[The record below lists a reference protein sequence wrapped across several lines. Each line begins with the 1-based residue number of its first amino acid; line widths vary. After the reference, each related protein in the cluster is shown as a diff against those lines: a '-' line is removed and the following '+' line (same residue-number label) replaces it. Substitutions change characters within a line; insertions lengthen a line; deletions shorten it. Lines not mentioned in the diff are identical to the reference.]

1 MRPSRFMILAAIAAG
16 ITSLAATSVLAQSPL
31 DVVLNGRAAAD
42 DTNMTE
48 AGITALLT
56 SGGNL
61 LLLGAGLL
69 GIVLAIG
76 GLMTIFRGHADD
88 DDSRVR
94 AGWIM
99 TAIGGCVT
107 VPAIMAA
114 IVPYMMGV

>member
-1 MRPSRFMILAAIAAG
+1 MRPSWSKILAASAAG
-16 ITSLAATSVLAQSPL
+16 ITSLVAAAASAQSPL

-42 DTNMTE
+42 STNMTE

-61 LLLGAGLL
+61 VLLGAGLL
-69 GIVLAIG
+69 GIILGMG
-76 GLMTIFRGHADD
+76 GLLTIYRGHSDD
-88 DDSRVR
+88 DDSKVR

-114 IVPYMMGV
+114 IVPFVMGV